1 MPVWSRDGRELF
13 YVAAAPE
20 GMAMMAVEYGGG
32 PAFAASR
39 PERLFTL
46 PGRVDLGGVFRHW
59 DVAPDGRRFV
69 VLREAEG
76 DASPADP
83 RQGPTRLVYVANWF
97 TELAERVPVP

>member
-1 MPVWSRDGRELF
+1 
-13 YVAAAPE
+13 
-20 GMAMMAVEYGGG
+20 MMAVEYGGET
-32 PAFAASR
+32 AFTASR
-39 PERLFTL
+39 AERLFTL
-46 PGRVDLGGVFRHW
+46 PGPVDLGGVFRNW

-76 DASPADP
+76 NESPADP